1 MAAQRATLALRWMM
15 GLTESAPGHCQ
26 ETVASLPLGA
36 RCKRDVVRMAKIKGE
51 LRGCCVAGVRIDFQA
66 AQDDF
71 LQPRWHSRA
80 AHARGDG
87 VAPKPSAPVFRELRL
102 AKWPFACRQEVH
114 NYPKRKQVITPSANR
129 SLRGSVRSPSTC
141 SGAI

>member
-26 ETVASLPLGA
+26 ETVASLSLGA

-51 LRGCCVAGVRIDFQA
+51 LRGSCVARVRIDFQA

-71 LQPRWHSRA
+71 LQPRRHSRV

-87 VAPKPSAPVFRELRL
+87 VAPQPSAPVFRELRR
-102 AKWPFACRQEVH
+102 AKWPFAC
-114 NYPKRKQVITPSANR
+114 PSAVH
-129 SLRGSVRSPSTC
+129 SH
-141 SGAI
+141 